1 LSHRRPWTAL
11 AVLLI
16 LGVVVTGCLIEG
28 PAKPPEFYSWVKIQ
42 PGDRFSGGPMVAAP
56 EGYIYQ
62 LWVANLS
69 EETGGLGDIA
79 PLLRFHWDP
88 DNYFATDEDGEPIR
102 LTVDNGVDGGINVME
117 WDALMVTVEP
127 EDGVSPLGI
136 GPIIL
141 FSNPDEQGTVRQM
154 LSPLDILTFFGFLP
168 PIGSQYTY
176 ISQSNKKGNPGAHW
190 RDGSEGEG
198 IWFCIPEVED
208 RQINETDVYQAHQK
222 VVFYPG
228 NIAIPYTVWIYTDH
242 PESSFSDFGLAF
254 QNQEVDLIYIDGV
267 ARHDTIIIASP
278 PDTIIKKGPQVPLGQ
293 NHMTINGE
301 SVYRYVAENG
311 SVCDLYIDKPWLTHC
326 NSDPFPALLFNGDD
340 HVIVDGDTVGI
351 VYFSEDS
358 TDTCILR
365 WDDPRLDQC
374 DDVGAYYNRIFDDF
388 GPSSRRFITLDGD
401 TIVNPSLI
409 PLPPVSLF
417 LFDYEIWLIF
427 TPESEIRPLSLGR
440 IRTGSLF
447 GGPGPQFGLPLVDSI
462 DASNEYT
469 FTDGRFDRN
478 FHFPGEDFVDDM
490 TRHDPKLPETLN
502 VINSEDALKIWV
514 TMEPLEV
521 IDWAPDEP
529 YEQFI
534 ILSDWIV
541 RAENFMDGS
550 ETSAPDSLS
559 PATRTLT
566 YRDLNP
572 STNPLT
578 SLNEGNRTPTMT
590 IYLSN
595 EGP

>member
-62 LWVANLS
+62 LWVANIAF
-69 EETGGLGDIA
+69 EGQGGGLTDFA
-79 PLLRFHWDP
+79 PLVRFHWDP
-88 DNYFATDEDGEPIR
+88 ENYVALDEDGNPMR
-102 LTVDNGVDGGINVME
+102 LTVDNGMDFGINVFE
-117 WDALMVTVEP
+117 WNALMVTIEP
-127 EDGVSPLGI
+127 EDGPNPFGLGPLVLFSDTLGSNQIRELVSPLQA
-136 GPIIL
+136 
-141 FSNPDEQGTVRQM
+141 FAN
-154 LSPLDILTFFGFLP
+154 FGFP
-168 PIGSQYTY
+168 EPAFAQYTFV
-176 ISQSNKKGNPGAHW
+176 SQSNKKGNPGAHW

-278 PDTIIKKGPQVPLGQ
+278 PDTIIKRGPQVPLGQ

-358 TDTCILR
+358 TDTCILH

-388 GPSSRRFITLDGD
+388 GPSSRRFITINGD
-401 TIVNPSLI
+401 TILSPTL
-409 PLPPVSLF
+409 PFLPPSRLF
-417 LFDYEIWLIF
+417 LFDYEAWVIF
-427 TPESEIRPLSLGR
+427 TPESGIPPLSLGR
-440 IRTGSLF
+440 FLIDEQIF
-447 GGPGPQFGLPLVDSI
+447 LVVTDTT
-462 DASNEYT
+462 DDNNTYT
-469 FTDGRFDRN
+469 FTDSRFDRN
-478 FHFPGEDFVDDM
+478 FHFPGEDFVNDM
-490 TRHDPKLPETLN
+490 SRHHASLSSPLN
-502 VINSEDALKIWV
+502 VINDDRALKIWV
-514 TMEPLEV
+514 TLEPVEPL
-521 IDWAPDEP
+521 DWAPGQP
-529 YEQFI
+529 YEQMI
-534 ILSDWIV
+534 VYSDWIP
-541 RAENFMDGS
+541 RDEFFMDGS
-550 ETSAPDSLS
+550 ETASPDSLS
-559 PATRTLT
+559 PVTRTMT

-572 STNPLT
+572 GTNPLT
-578 SLNEGNRTPTMT
+578 SLNEGHRWPSMRV
-590 IYLSN
+590 YVSN